1 MLEPIVIDAGI
12 CNGCPR
18 LNGTALTVYEVVAGC
33 DEIGRDAFLRE
44 YPDVTPEALEAALAW
59 CRERRCDAAG
69 AHCDGC
75 SLRAADDGLH
85 SVADFV
91 RQYRE
96 IRFLDSD
103 EVIASQGE
111 GIITLPGTTADMED
125 HWRGENGWEIA
136 RRLSG
141 MP

>member
-1 MLEPIVIDAGI
+1 MAEPIVIDAEV
-12 CNGCPR
+12 CNGSPR
-18 LNGTALTVYEVVAGC
+18 LNGTSLTVYEIVAAC
-33 DEIGRDAFLRE
+33 DEIGRRAFLRE
-44 YPDVTPEALEAALAW
+44 YPEVEPDDLDAAIDF
-59 CRERRCDAAG
+59 CRTRRCDGVG

-111 GIITLPGTTADMED
+111 GIITLPGTAADMED

-136 RRLSG
+136 RRLG
-141 MP
+141 GAP